1 MKINFKS
8 IRNLSENKI
17 NSFLLC
23 EYGEPQQIVIV
34 SLARWQPVDK
44 KSNISKTV
52 RDRKKVSMG
61 IR

>member
-17 NSFLLC
+17 NSFVLC
-23 EYGEPQQIVIV
+23 EYSEPQQIVIV
-34 SLARWQPVDK
+34 SLARQPVDK

-61 IR
+61 VR